1 MSSMSSA
8 AWSSSADV
16 GIASPPFWDSY
27 DSINQLYLEAGRDAT
42 EMRSHYRGHKMS
54 LWLNL
59 LPQLHRPG
67 YEVSMRHHHLAES
80 PALYEGAVRTQS
92 MAMPIPAP
100 PLPLPYPTEPSISS
114 SAAGSSSSSTQTSSA
129 TTDCAT
135 NLTSLQPATTASRY
149 VVNFIRWICN

>member
-1 MSSMSSA
+1 MSSA
-8 AWSSSADV
+8 AWGSVADV
-16 GIASPPFWDSY
+16 GVTSPPFWDSY
-27 DSINQLYLEAGRDAT
+27 DSINQLYLEAGRSP

-67 YEVSMRHHHLAES
+67 YEISMRHHHLAES
-80 PALYEGAVRTQS
+80 PTLYEGAVRPQS

-114 SAAGSSSSSTQTSSA
+114 SAAITTSLPT
-129 TTDCAT
+129 TTDCSPNITAA
-135 NLTSLQPATTASRY
+135 LVPGAGTTPQR
-149 VVNFIRWICN
+149 